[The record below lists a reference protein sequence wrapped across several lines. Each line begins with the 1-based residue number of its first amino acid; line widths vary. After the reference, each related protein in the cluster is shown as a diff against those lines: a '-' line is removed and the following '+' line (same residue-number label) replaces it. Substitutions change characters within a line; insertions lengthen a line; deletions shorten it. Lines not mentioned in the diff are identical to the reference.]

1 MKNIKVKV
9 KLMILMFLTLLVLL
23 LIMGISITDMKRMD
37 KNSLHITEQQIRDDY
52 DAEIKHQVETVI
64 SICDAIYTRYQNE
77 NGSLEEAKKLAAD
90 LIRGMRYGENG
101 YFWVD
106 QYDGTNVVLLGND
119 TEGTNRMESKD
130 EEGYEFIKAI
140 INIGKEPDGG
150 YTDYVFPKENGVES
164 FPKRAYSKAFEPF
177 QWVIGTGNYT
187 DYIDEDVAELK
198 QNLGE
203 YTNKRI
209 IIFIF
214 VFVIS
219 CILLMTLISLIS
231 IGITKPLKQ
240 SFVYINTMAK
250 GNFSEKGDVHILKR
264 KDDFGILL
272 NSLESMRLE
281 VQELI
286 GNVKRESDDIIHTIG
301 QIHTS
306 IHELNGEVEDV
317 SATTE
322 ELAAGMEETAASS
335 EEINGMSQEIES
347 AAKEIAVRA
356 QEGADQV
363 EQIHKRADGTKTE
376 TIKIQKKIRKMHE
389 ELQERLAKALENAKV
404 AEQIGIMAESIM
416 SITSQTNLLAL
427 NASIE
432 AARAGDAGKGFAVVA
447 DEIRELAEQSRKTV
461 ENIQNVTED
470 VTNAVNDLAKNSEKL
485 LKFVAED
492 IHHSLDYFG
501 KVADSYNE
509 DAVSID
515 ELVTD
520 FSASSE
526 ELLASINGVIES
538 IEQVSNASNE
548 GAEGTTNIAEKAGS
562 IVAKTND
569 VKENAGTA
577 KIAADTLNEQVQK
590 FRI

>member
-1 MKNIKVKV
+1 MQ
-9 KLMILMFLTLLVLL
+9 
-23 LIMGISITDMKRMD
+23 RMD
-37 KNSLHITEQQIRDDY
+37 QNSVHITEQQIRDDY
-52 DAEIKHQVETVI
+52 DTEIKHQVETVV
-64 SICDAIYTRYQNE
+64 SLCNAIYTRYQNGE
-77 NGSLEEAKKLAAD
+77 GSLEEAKKLAAD
-90 LIRGMRYGENG
+90 QIREMRYGENG

-119 TEGTNRMESKD
+119 TEGTNRMDAKD
-130 EEGYEFIKAI
+130 EEGYEFIKEI
-140 INIGKEPDGG
+140 IRIGKEADGG
-150 YTDYVFPKENGVES
+150 YTNYVFPKENGTES

-187 DYIDEDVAELK
+187 DYIDEDIATLK
-198 QNLGE
+198 QELGA

-209 IIFIF
+209 VILNIIFVVSF
-214 VFVIS
+214 
-219 CILLMTLISLIS
+219 ILLLVLVFFIFTS
-231 IGITKPLKQ
+231 ITKPLEQ
-240 SFVYINTMAK
+240 SLVYINTMEK
-250 GNFSEKGDVHILKR
+250 GNFSEKGDAHMLKR

-272 NSLESMRLE
+272 NALETMRLE

-301 QIHTS
+301 KIHTS
-306 IHELNGEVEDV
+306 IHELNGEVEEV

-322 ELAAGMEETAASS
+322 ELAASMEETAASS

-376 TIKIQKKIRKMHE
+376 TLKIQKKIRKMHA

-470 VTNAVNDLAKNSEKL
+470 VTTAVNDLAQNSEKL

-492 IHHSLDYFG
+492 IHHSLDYFE

-562 IVAKTND
+562 IVVKTND

-577 KIAADTLNEQVQK
+577 KTAADTLNEQVQK
-590 FRI
+590 FLI